1 MKKLRNVVTTEKYS
15 FIRKLRTS
23 SVRRVIVIFQV
34 MIIVIVMQKLGIT
47 IFRPCFA
54 SIHTRVFQSV
64 EGRFRTFFKY
74 IIMYR
79 QLEEDYLFGS
89 CCFPGRKPSMEVD
102 LCFNCI
108 VFVGYT
114 LGISLRY

>member
-47 IFRPCFA
+47 TFHPCFA

-74 IIMYR
+74 IIIYR
-79 QLEEDYLFGS
+79 QLEEDHLFGS
-89 CCFPGRKPSMEVD
+89 CCFPGRKPFMEVD
-102 LCFNCI
+102 LYFNCI
-108 VFVGYT
+108 F
-114 LGISLRY
+114 L